1 MLPSWFPSLEVTY
14 RAPMATLFTRTSRSL
29 ASDTSR
35 YALAM
40 WGFALALLG
49 AWLAWLLLARV
60 TVYEVSEAAR
70 LEVERAA
77 HPIAALVAGKIT
89 VSSLRLGKRVEAGEV
104 LLELDSRTERLR
116 LQEEEARLRAI
127 PAQLAALTRQI
138 ADQEQAAQRSRTA
151 SADAIAQA
159 RSRHKEA
166 ASAVRFAEE
175 HARRMSELRASGFIG
190 GLEALRT
197 RTEADKAQSAADALT
212 AEINRLISE
221 GDSKGHE
228 RDAALEALRREA
240 ASLRGQTE
248 LSTATMA
255 LLREDIEKHLVRAPV
270 SGEIGEAASLGIGA
284 FVDKGAVLG
293 RIIPSGTLKVVAE
306 FAPARVLG
314 RVQPGQAARMRLD
327 GFPWAQFGSIALK
340 VDRVAREIRD
350 GRIRVEFVPD
360 SQADV
365 RLLQHG
371 LPGSIEVEIEQAT
384 PAVLALR
391 AAGQM
396 LSSPARQRLQAA
408 GAGS

>member
-1 MLPSWFPSLEVTY
+1 
-14 RAPMATLFTRTSRSL
+14 L

-35 YALAM
+35 FAFAM
-40 WGFALALLG
+40 WGFALILLG
-49 AWLAWLLLARV
+49 AWLAWLLLAKV

-77 HPIAALVAGKIT
+77 HPIAALAAGKIT
-89 VSSLRLGKRVEAGEV
+89 SSALRLGKRVEAGEV
-104 LLELDSRTERLR
+104 LVELDARTERLR

-151 SADAIAQA
+151 SADAIAHA
-159 RSRHKEA
+159 RARHKEA
-166 ASAVRFAEE
+166 VSGARFAEE
-175 HARRMSELRASGFIG
+175 HARRLAELRAAGFIG

-197 RTEADKAQSAADALT
+197 RAEADKAQSAADALT
-212 AEINRLISE
+212 AEINRLTSE
-221 GDSKGHE
+221 GDSRGHE
-228 RDAALEALRREA
+228 RAAALEGLRREA
-240 ASLRGQTE
+240 ASLRGQIE

-255 LLREDIEKHLVRAPV
+255 VLGEDIEKHLVRAPV
-270 SGEIGEAASLGIGA
+270 SGEIGEVAPQGVGA
-284 FVDKGAVLG
+284 FVEKGAVIG

-314 RVQPGQAARMRLD
+314 RVQRGQAARMRLD
-327 GFPWAQFGSIALK
+327 GFPWAQFGSIAIK

-360 SQADV
+360 SEADSD
-365 RLLQHG
+365 LLQHG
-371 LPGSIEVEIEQAT
+371 LPGSIEVEIEQTT
-384 PAVLALR
+384 PAVLVLR

-396 LSSPARQRLQAA
+396 LTRPARQRAQAA
-408 GAGS
+408 GVGS